1 MEDVTAPKPIVP
13 AKPARKPQ
21 RSMVRLAAPRITN
34 DLRSKKNL
42 VDAGSLSCLPFE
54 VLHCIVRF
62 LSIRDLYYRL
72 SLVNKAFFVLVR
84 SINLKDYTVDMS
96 TALVCPRTK
105 NQRVL
110 LDAISKIANHE
121 QITSI
126 VIGSL
131 DFGCNTWTSLIKLLP
146 NLRHVKLQGTNY
158 VNYLNEKSLHYLTGR
173 CHIESFTWCCTFKH
187 FSPQIFARLFTIFGT
202 SLEHLELR
210 EKQLNKNNRWVP
222 LNIFTNALTEL
233 ANKCPN
239 LKTLTLIG
247 YDNGLINFAPTAIN
261 DICNKCQNIELI
273 VLRKIL
279 RGKPT
284 KIVCQ
289 NTHLILSH
297 GTVLSDK
304 SISILQKS
312 VLDADAK

>member
-1 MEDVTAPKPIVP
+1 MEDVTPPTTIVP
-13 AKPARKPQ
+13 AKPARRTQ

-54 VLHCIVRF
+54 VLHCIMRF

-72 SLVNKAFFVLVR
+72 SLVNKAFFVIVR
-84 SINLKDYTVDMS
+84 SINLQDYTVDMS

-131 DFGCNTWTSLIKLLP
+131 DFGCNTWTGLIKLLP
-146 NLRHVKLQGTNY
+146 NLRRVQFKGTNY
-158 VNYLNEKSLHYLTGR
+158 VNWLNGKSLNYCTGR
-173 CHIESFTWCCTFKH
+173 CYIESFTWCCTFKYL
-187 FSPQIFARLFTIFGT
+187 SSQAFARLFTILGS

-210 EKQLNKNNRWVP
+210 EKQAGKGWRPDNVFTDP
-222 LNIFTNALTEL
+222 LIEIAK
-233 ANKCPN
+233 KCPN

-247 YDNGLINFAPTAIN
+247 YDNGLINFSPTAIN
-261 DICNKCQNIELI
+261 EICTKCQKIELI
-273 VLRKIL
+273 ILRKIS
-279 RGKPT
+279 RGKPP
-284 KIVCQ
+284 KIMCQ

-304 SISILQKS
+304 SISVLQKS